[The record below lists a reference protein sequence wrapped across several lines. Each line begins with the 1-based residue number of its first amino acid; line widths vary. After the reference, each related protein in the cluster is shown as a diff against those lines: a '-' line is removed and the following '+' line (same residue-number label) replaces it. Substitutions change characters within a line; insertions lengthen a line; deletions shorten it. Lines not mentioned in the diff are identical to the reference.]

1 MHAWRFYQRLRLAAS
16 IRPTAASPLSRAF
29 FPANGWW
36 APPPPTSAIRVL
48 AAQMSAGVAR
58 STALESSRNT
68 SNCLVS
74 PWRQNRCR
82 IDGCGHEGVPRS
94 DRAPHRQLHQGE
106 DRTGTL
112 APRYR
117 TGEVVSSR
125 SWLRARSDLPS
136 TSKTSAIRRHSPA
149 PRIQPPHPRLAHH
162 TERLRISPNLDK
174 NLV

>member
-1 MHAWRFYQRLRLAAS
+1 MHAWRFYQRLRLALYPPNSSVAVVS
-16 IRPTAASPLSRAF
+16 SFFSRERMVGAAAAHERNPSFSCSNVRRRGALNRPGNRHATRRIA
-29 FPANGWW
+29 
-36 APPPPTSAIRVL
+36 
-48 AAQMSAGVAR
+48 
-58 STALESSRNT
+58 SSRHGART
-68 SNCLVS
+68 G
-74 PWRQNRCR
+74 CR